1 MIRFSHL
8 LLGTVTNEAS
18 GTKLRSACDT
28 RPLAISIAKLNE
40 VAKRLE
46 PWANSQFELRVH
58 VDLGTFTPPS
68 GPVVP
73 LDKTTAFVEGVAR
86 RVQQESHS
94 FRRHGFAWHVCEG
107 VLALRDGEFLRVI
120 APTAPALRPWLE
132 ESAALRLQCFFPL
145 LRAAGESPV
154 TPESSWVEFRDYY
167 VDETAR
173 AILGDE
179 AVRLDLPLGDGGRFH
194 QSVVGFLCAS
204 VDPATRTLA
213 LSPRARDAAAR
224 WLCRRHE
231 ADDPARLGSWVFDNG
246 SGRALADTAA
256 EAERSFGGLRSV
268 DRIQRFGGIQML
280 ERALAPGS
288 VADSPLQETPD
299 GPAVLMSQRDVD
311 NPDTLACITA
321 NGSMWAY
328 QFSWDYW
335 ERSSDSVSTFV
346 SRVALWGHP
355 DEVPIH
361 LARASLGRELARE
374 LGLHEVAEASDSTG
388 TFYAGDT
395 ALVFERTLS
404 EGRVTRMRELRPE
417 AVLAWDALTSRT

>member
-1 MIRFSHL
+1 MITRFSHP
-8 LLGTVTNEAS
+8 LLGTVTKGMFSSE
-18 GTKLRSACDT
+18 LRSICGRKQLTA
-28 RPLAISIAKLNE
+28 SIAELKE
-40 VAKRLE
+40 VAAKLE
-46 PWANSQFELRVH
+46 PWRAPNFELRMRVH
-58 VDLGTFTPPS
+58 LGNFYTDLGRVTPI
-68 GPVVP
+68 
-73 LDKTTAFVEGVAR
+73 DQTKAFVAGVSR
-86 RVQQESHS
+86 RIDRESRS
-94 FRRHGFAWHVCEG
+94 FRRHGFAWHVCDG
-107 VLALRDGEFLRVI
+107 VLALHDGDFLRILAHSV
-120 APTAPALRPWLE
+120 AALKPWLE
-132 ESAALRLQCFFPL
+132 ESVALQGSCFFPVR
-145 LRAAGESPV
+145 RAAGESPV
-154 TPESSWVEFRDYY
+154 TPESGWVEFRDHY

-213 LSPRARDAAAR
+213 LSPRARDAATR
-224 WLCRRHE
+224 WLCRRHV
-231 ADDPARLGSWVFDNG
+231 ADGPARLGSWVFDNG
-246 SGRALADTAA
+246 SGQALADTAA

-288 VADSPLQETPD
+288 VADSPLQETPE

-321 NGSMWAY
+321 HGSMWAY
-328 QFSWDYW
+328 QFSWDDW

-374 LGLHEVAEASDSTG
+374 LGLQEVAEASDSTG

-395 ALVFERTLS
+395 ALV
-404 EGRVTRMRELRPE
+404 V
-417 AVLAWDALTSRT
+417 

>member
-1 MIRFSHL
+1 MVRFSHL
-8 LLGTVTNEAS
+8 LLGTITNDAS
-18 GTKLRSACDT
+18 GTRLRSACDT
-28 RPLAISIAKLNE
+28 KPLAISIAKLNE
-40 VAKRLE
+40 VATRLE
-46 PWANSQFELRVH
+46 PWANSKFELRVH

-73 LDKTTAFVEGVAR
+73 LDKTTALVEGVAR
-86 RVQQESHS
+86 RVSQQS
-94 FRRHGFAWHVCEG
+94 HGFAWHVCEG
-107 VLALRDGEFLRVI
+107 VLALRDGEFLRVL

-132 ESAALRLQCFFPL
+132 ESAALQLQCFFPL
-145 LRAAGESPV
+145 LKASGESPV
-154 TPESSWVEFRDYY
+154 LPASGWIEFRDHY

-173 AILGDE
+173 AILSDS
-179 AVRLDLPLGDGGRFH
+179 VVHLDLPLDEGERLR
-194 QSVVGFLCAS
+194 QSVIGFLCAS
-204 VDPATRTLA
+204 VDPATKTLA
-213 LSPRARDAAAR
+213 LSPRARNAAAR
-224 WLCRRHE
+224 WL
-231 ADDPARLGSWVFDNG
+231 WVFDNG
-246 SGRALADTAA
+246 SGQALANAA
-256 EAERSFGGLRSV
+256 AAAERSFGGLRSV
-268 DRIQRFGGIQML
+268 DRIQRFGGVQML

-288 VADSPLQETPD
+288 VADSPLQETPE

-311 NPDTLACITA
+311 SPDTLACITA

-335 ERSSDSVSTFV
+335 ERSSDSAHTFV

-404 EGRVTRMRELRPE
+404 EGSVTRMRELRPE
-417 AVLAWDALTSRT
+417 AVLAWDGLTAHA